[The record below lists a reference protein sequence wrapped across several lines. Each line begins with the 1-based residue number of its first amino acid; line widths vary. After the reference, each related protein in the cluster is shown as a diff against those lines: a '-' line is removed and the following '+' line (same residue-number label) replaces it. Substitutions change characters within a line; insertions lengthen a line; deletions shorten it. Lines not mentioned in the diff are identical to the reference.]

1 MVRAII
7 EFIGQVWEVFWR
19 ALVLDEQ
26 LLQAA
31 LAAPAGRAGW
41 IIVTIVVL
49 AGAAQLLGQSV
60 VLFLNKVTPRR
71 FALSLLLN
79 GVIFFAGL
87 LVWSAFIWLAGRAFG
102 HTTSFGLVARMVG
115 LGSAPYVFSL
125 FVLVPYA
132 GPFLGRVVAVWSF
145 LVTLGMLRFT
155 YQTSFWSALL
165 IVGVGWLVMV
175 MLGALVG
182 RPIGGARRRLFH
194 REIDA
199 SLNSTAQELLRSIP
213 AAPPQVG
220 PGADPR

>member
-1 MVRAII
+1 MLRTIG
-7 EFIGQVWEVFWR
+7 EFIAQVWEVFWR

-41 IIVTIVVL
+41 IVVTIVVL

-60 VLFLNKVTPRR
+60 VLFLNRVTPRR

-87 LVWSAFIWLAGRAFG
+87 LIWSAFIWLAGRAFG
-102 HTTSFGLVARMVG
+102 YSTSFGLVARMVG

-132 GPFLGRVVAVWSF
+132 GPFIGRIVAVWSF
-145 LVTLGMLRFT
+145 LATLGMLRFT
-155 YQTSFWSALL
+155 YQASLVSALL
-165 IVGVGWLVMV
+165 IVGAGWLVMV
-175 MLGALVG
+175 ILGALVG
-182 RPIGGARRRLFH
+182 RPISGLRTRLFR
-194 REIDA
+194 REIDV
-199 SLNSTAQELLRSIP
+199 SLNSTAQALLKTIP
-213 AAPPQVG
+213 AAAPQAG
-220 PGADPR
+220 PGADPQ